1 MSPKFEHTPRVDP
14 AAEPACSRRA
24 VLAGTGAFVAGAMV
38 SPARAEGADA
48 LWSGEYSA
56 AKERNGKKISLAIYR
71 KRLGPPQPGEPA
83 RPVLFLVHGSSIS
96 ALSAFDLT
104 VPGKGEYSLMNV
116 FARYGFDVWTMD
128 HENYGRSARTEG
140 NSDIASGVQD
150 LAAASRVVARETGQ
164 SRPHF
169 MGESSGALRA
179 GAFAAAEPDRV
190 GRLVLSAFTWT
201 GKNSPTLQKRA
212 EQVEFF
218 RAHNMRPR
226 GRDMIRSIFTR
237 DKPGTSDP
245 AVAEAMADAELKFG
259 DAVPTGTYLDMT
271 ANLPVVDPTKV
282 LAPVLLIRGEHDG
295 IASLEDLLAF
305 YQALSNPDRQ
315 FVIMPGA
322 AHSIAFGLNRE
333 QFWHVMHAFLAMPP
347 RADT

>member
-1 MSPKFEHTPRVDP
+1 MSPESEH
-14 AAEPACSRRA
+14 SRRA
-24 VLAGTGAFVAGAMV
+24 VLAGTGAVVAGAMV
-38 SPARAEGADA
+38 TSARAEGADA

-56 AKERNGKKISLAIYR
+56 AKERNGKNISLAIYR
-71 KRLGPPQPGEPA
+71 KRMGAPRPGEPA

-96 ALSAFDLT
+96 SLSAFDLT

-128 HENYGRSARTEG
+128 HENYGRSARTDG

-150 LAAASRVVARETGQ
+150 LAAATPVVARETGQ
-164 SRPHF
+164 SRLNF

-179 GAFAAAEPDRV
+179 GAFAMAEPDRV

-201 GKNSPTLQKRA
+201 GKNSPTLQKRG
-212 EQVEFF
+212 EQVELF
-218 RAHNMRPR
+218 RTHNMRPR

-271 ANLPVVDPTKV
+271 ANLPVVDPLRV
-282 LAPVLLIRGEHDG
+282 EAPVMIVRGEHDG
-295 IASLEDLLAF
+295 IASEEDLLDF
-305 YQALSNPDRQ
+305 YRLLPNPDRQ
-315 FVIMPGA
+315 FVVLPGA
-322 AHSIAFGLNRE
+322 AHALVFGHNRH
-333 QFWHVMHAFLAMPP
+333 QLWHVVHAFLAMPP
-347 RADT
+347 RRDL